1 MKSLQMYRNL
11 FANIIKIRKSGRFF
25 SNMAGQGWNI
35 AGNLITFAQL
45 KRRMSMNLKALLE
58 PVGTFAWWR
67 SMFAIVL
74 GCLIMAVGYS
84 YFVSPYNI
92 VPGGVYGMGIVLHN
106 VFPSIQ
112 VGTFGYMID
121 VPLLASAIIVFG
133 RQFGGR
139 TLFAACLTP
148 GLINL
153 LSWIAFP
160 NQEALEALDPKQLF
174 GGVID
179 LSNDLMLA
187 SLLGAVLIGL
197 GVGLVLR
204 NQATTGGTD
213 IIAMYLQ
220 KFAKMKFSTGIL
232 LADSCVVLSGLL
244 VIGFGVGSGADREA
258 VEGGSWLLSFYSLIT
273 IYVSSRVLAY
283 VIDGAS
289 YDKLLFIISENHHA
303 ELRDFIIEDMDR
315 SGTYIKGKGMYTDQ
329 DREMIFV
336 VVSRK
341 EVHLVQNK
349 VREIDPKLLL
359 CHRQPALFRQRP
371 ASFAQLAFPRAGFA
385 AFLRVKQFPD
395 KDTIQAVG

>member
-349 VREIDPKLLL
+349 VREIDPK
-359 CHRQPALFRQRP
+359 
-371 ASFAQLAFPRAGFA
+371 AFMVVTDAYETFGEG
-385 AFLRVKQFPD
+385 VNQFPD

>member
-303 ELRDFIIEDMDR
+303 EMRDFIIEDMDR

-349 VREIDPKLLL
+349 VREIDPK
-359 CHRQPALFRQRP
+359 
-371 ASFAQLAFPRAGFA
+371 AFMVVTDAYETFGEGF
-385 AFLRVKQFPD
+385 KQFPD

>member
-45 KRRMSMNLKALLE
+45 KRRMSMNLKARLE

-349 VREIDPKLLL
+349 VREIDPK
-359 CHRQPALFRQRP
+359 
-371 ASFAQLAFPRAGFA
+371 AFMVVTDAYETFGEGF
-385 AFLRVKQFPD
+385 KQFPD

>member
-258 VEGGSWLLSFYSLIT
+258 VEGGSWLLSFDSLIT

-349 VREIDPKLLL
+349 VREIDPK
-359 CHRQPALFRQRP
+359 
-371 ASFAQLAFPRAGFA
+371 AFMVVTDAYETFGEGF
-385 AFLRVKQFPD
+385 KQFPD

>member
-341 EVHLVQNK
+341 EDHLVQNK
-349 VREIDPKLLL
+349 VREIDPK
-359 CHRQPALFRQRP
+359 
-371 ASFAQLAFPRAGFA
+371 AFMVVTDAYETFGEGF
-385 AFLRVKQFPD
+385 KQFPD

>member
-258 VEGGSWLLSFYSLIT
+258 VEGGSWLLSFYSPIT

-329 DREMIFV
+329 DREMIVV

-349 VREIDPKLLL
+349 VREIDPK
-359 CHRQPALFRQRP
+359 
-371 ASFAQLAFPRAGFA
+371 AFMVVTDAYETFGEGF
-385 AFLRVKQFPD
+385 KQFPD

>member
-273 IYVSSRVLAY
+273 IYVSSRALAY

-349 VREIDPKLLL
+349 VREIDPK
-359 CHRQPALFRQRP
+359 
-371 ASFAQLAFPRAGFA
+371 AFMVVTDAYETFGEGF
-385 AFLRVKQFPD
+385 KQFPD

>member
-349 VREIDPKLLL
+349 VREIDPK
-359 CHRQPALFRQRP
+359 
-371 ASFAQLAFPRAGFA
+371 AFMVVTDPYETFGEGF
-385 AFLRVKQFPD
+385 KQFPD
-395 KDTIQAVG
+395 KNEIHAE

>member
-1 MKSLQMYRNL
+1 MYRNL

-133 RQFGGR
+133 QQFGGR

-349 VREIDPKLLL
+349 VREIDPK
-359 CHRQPALFRQRP
+359 
-371 ASFAQLAFPRAGFA
+371 AFMVVTDAYETFGEGF
-385 AFLRVKQFPD
+385 KQFPD

>member
-25 SNMAGQGWNI
+25 SNMAGQGGNI
-35 AGNLITFAQL
+35 AGNLITFAQV

-349 VREIDPKLLL
+349 VREIDPK
-359 CHRQPALFRQRP
+359 
-371 ASFAQLAFPRAGFA
+371 AFMVVTDAYETFGEGF
-385 AFLRVKQFPD
+385 KQFPD

>member
-35 AGNLITFAQL
+35 AGKLITFAQL

-349 VREIDPKLLL
+349 VREIDPK
-359 CHRQPALFRQRP
+359 
-371 ASFAQLAFPRAGFA
+371 AFMVVTDAYETFGEGF
-385 AFLRVKQFPD
+385 KQFPD

>member
-349 VREIDPKLLL
+349 VREIDPK
-359 CHRQPALFRQRP
+359 
-371 ASFAQLAFPRAGFA
+371 AFVVVTDAYETFGEGF
-385 AFLRVKQFPD
+385 KQFPD

>member
-133 RQFGGR
+133 RQFGGH

-349 VREIDPKLLL
+349 VREIDPK
-359 CHRQPALFRQRP
+359 
-371 ASFAQLAFPRAGFA
+371 AFMVVTDAYETFGEGF
-385 AFLRVKQFPD
+385 KQFPD

>member
-232 LADSCVVLSGLL
+232 LADSCDVLSGLL

-349 VREIDPKLLL
+349 VREIDPK
-359 CHRQPALFRQRP
+359 
-371 ASFAQLAFPRAGFA
+371 AFMVVTDAYETFGEGF
-385 AFLRVKQFPD
+385 KQFPD

>member
-45 KRRMSMNLKALLE
+45 KRRRSMNLKALLE

-349 VREIDPKLLL
+349 VREIDPK
-359 CHRQPALFRQRP
+359 
-371 ASFAQLAFPRAGFA
+371 AFMVVTDAYETFGEGF
-385 AFLRVKQFPD
+385 KQFPD

>member
-148 GLINL
+148 GLITL

-349 VREIDPKLLL
+349 VREIDPK
-359 CHRQPALFRQRP
+359 
-371 ASFAQLAFPRAGFA
+371 AFMVVTDAYETFGEGF
-385 AFLRVKQFPD
+385 KQFPD

>member
-220 KFAKMKFSTGIL
+220 KFAKMKFSTGVL

-349 VREIDPKLLL
+349 VREIDPK
-359 CHRQPALFRQRP
+359 
-371 ASFAQLAFPRAGFA
+371 AFMVVTDAYETFGEGF
-385 AFLRVKQFPD
+385 KQFPD

>member
-336 VVSRK
+336 GVSRK

-349 VREIDPKLLL
+349 VREIDPK
-359 CHRQPALFRQRP
+359 
-371 ASFAQLAFPRAGFA
+371 AFMVVTDAYETFGEGF
-385 AFLRVKQFPD
+385 KQFPD

>member
-204 NQATTGGTD
+204 NQATTGGTA

-341 EVHLVQNK
+341 GVHLVQNK
-349 VREIDPKLLL
+349 VREIDPK
-359 CHRQPALFRQRP
+359 
-371 ASFAQLAFPRAGFA
+371 AFMVVTDAYETFGEGF
-385 AFLRVKQFPD
+385 KQFPD

>member
-349 VREIDPKLLL
+349 VREIDPK
-359 CHRQPALFRQRP
+359 
-371 ASFAQLAFPRAGFA
+371 AFMVVTDAYETFGEGF
-385 AFLRVKQFPD
+385 KQFPD
-395 KDTIQAVG
+395 KDTIQAVGYSDN

>member
-35 AGNLITFAQL
+35 AGNLITFVQL

-349 VREIDPKLLL
+349 VREIDPK
-359 CHRQPALFRQRP
+359 
-371 ASFAQLAFPRAGFA
+371 AFMVVTDAYETFGEGF
-385 AFLRVKQFPD
+385 KQFPD

>member
-74 GCLIMAVGYS
+74 GCLLMAVGYS

-349 VREIDPKLLL
+349 VREIDPK
-359 CHRQPALFRQRP
+359 
-371 ASFAQLAFPRAGFA
+371 AFMVVTDAYETFGEGF
-385 AFLRVKQFPD
+385 KQFPD

>member
-106 VFPSIQ
+106 VIPSIQ

-349 VREIDPKLLL
+349 VREIDPK
-359 CHRQPALFRQRP
+359 
-371 ASFAQLAFPRAGFA
+371 AFMVVTDAYETFGEGF
-385 AFLRVKQFPD
+385 KQFPD

>member
-273 IYVSSRVLAY
+273 IYVSSRVIAY

-289 YDKLLFIISENHHA
+289 YDKLLFIISQNHHA

-315 SGTYIKGKGMYTDQ
+315 SGTYIKAKGMYTDQ

-341 EVHLVQNK
+341 EVNLMQNK
-349 VREIDPKLLL
+349 VREIDPK
-359 CHRQPALFRQRP
+359 
-371 ASFAQLAFPRAGFA
+371 AFMVVTDAYETFGEGF
-385 AFLRVKQFPD
+385 KQFPD

>member
-349 VREIDPKLLL
+349 VREIDPK
-359 CHRQPALFRQRP
+359 
-371 ASFAQLAFPRAGFA
+371 AFMVVTDTYETFGEGF
-385 AFLRVKQFPD
+385 KQFPD

>member
-92 VPGGVYGMGIVLHN
+92 VPGGVYGMGIDLHN

-349 VREIDPKLLL
+349 VREIDPK
-359 CHRQPALFRQRP
+359 
-371 ASFAQLAFPRAGFA
+371 AFMVVTDAYETFGEGF
-385 AFLRVKQFPD
+385 KQFPD

>member
-213 IIAMYLQ
+213 ILAMYLQ

-349 VREIDPKLLL
+349 VREIDPK
-359 CHRQPALFRQRP
+359 
-371 ASFAQLAFPRAGFA
+371 AFMVVTDAYETFGEGF
-385 AFLRVKQFPD
+385 KQFPD

>member
-92 VPGGVYGMGIVLHN
+92 VPGGVCGMGIVLHN

-349 VREIDPKLLL
+349 VREIDPK
-359 CHRQPALFRQRP
+359 
-371 ASFAQLAFPRAGFA
+371 AFMVVTDAYETFGEGF
-385 AFLRVKQFPD
+385 KQFPD

>member
-160 NQEALEALDPKQLF
+160 NQEALEALDPTQLF

-349 VREIDPKLLL
+349 VREIDPK
-359 CHRQPALFRQRP
+359 
-371 ASFAQLAFPRAGFA
+371 AFMVVTDAYETFGEGF
-385 AFLRVKQFPD
+385 KQFPD

>member
-35 AGNLITFAQL
+35 SGNLITFSQL

-349 VREIDPKLLL
+349 VREIDPK
-359 CHRQPALFRQRP
+359 
-371 ASFAQLAFPRAGFA
+371 AFMVVTDAYETFGEGF
-385 AFLRVKQFPD
+385 KQFPD

>member
-25 SNMAGQGWNI
+25 SNMAGPGGYI
-35 AGNLITFAQL
+35 SGNLITFAQL

-349 VREIDPKLLL
+349 VREIDPK
-359 CHRQPALFRQRP
+359 
-371 ASFAQLAFPRAGFA
+371 AFMVVTDAYETFGEGF
-385 AFLRVKQFPD
+385 KQFPD

>member
-133 RQFGGR
+133 RQFGCR

-349 VREIDPKLLL
+349 VREIDPK
-359 CHRQPALFRQRP
+359 
-371 ASFAQLAFPRAGFA
+371 AFMVVTDAYETFGEGF
-385 AFLRVKQFPD
+385 KQFPD

>member
-11 FANIIKIRKSGRFF
+11 FANIIKIRKSGSFF
-25 SNMAGQGWNI
+25 SNMSGQGWNI

-197 GVGLVLR
+197 GVGLVRR

-349 VREIDPKLLL
+349 VREIDPK
-359 CHRQPALFRQRP
+359 
-371 ASFAQLAFPRAGFA
+371 AFMVVTDAYETFGEGF
-385 AFLRVKQFPD
+385 KQFPD

>member
-67 SMFAIVL
+67 SMFAIAL
-74 GCLIMAVGYS
+74 GCLIMAAGYS

-349 VREIDPKLLL
+349 VREIDPK
-359 CHRQPALFRQRP
+359 
-371 ASFAQLAFPRAGFA
+371 AFMVVTDAYETFGEGF
-385 AFLRVKQFPD
+385 KQFPD

>member
-35 AGNLITFAQL
+35 TGNLITFAQL

-232 LADSCVVLSGLL
+232 LADSCVVLAGLL

-349 VREIDPKLLL
+349 VREIDPK
-359 CHRQPALFRQRP
+359 
-371 ASFAQLAFPRAGFA
+371 AFMVVTDAYETFGEGF
-385 AFLRVKQFPD
+385 KQFPD

>member
-349 VREIDPKLLL
+349 VREIDPK
-359 CHRQPALFRQRP
+359 
-371 ASFAQLAFPRAGFA
+371 AFMVVTDAYETFGEGF
-385 AFLRVKQFPD
+385 KHFPD

>member
-67 SMFAIVL
+67 SMFASVL

-349 VREIDPKLLL
+349 VREIDPK
-359 CHRQPALFRQRP
+359 
-371 ASFAQLAFPRAGFA
+371 AFMVVTDAYETFGEGF
-385 AFLRVKQFPD
+385 KQFPD

>member
-74 GCLIMAVGYS
+74 GCLIRAVGYS

-92 VPGGVYGMGIVLHN
+92 VPGGGYGMGIVLHN

-349 VREIDPKLLL
+349 VREIDPK
-359 CHRQPALFRQRP
+359 
-371 ASFAQLAFPRAGFA
+371 AFMVVTDAYETFGEGF
-385 AFLRVKQFPD
+385 KQFPD